1 MQITSPAARQLRVLA
16 LGFLVFSAC
25 SKKDDAS
32 TTAASGA
39 STPAAA
45 NKQAEE
51 DLQDV
56 SKYRLTMDK
65 FDKYL
70 AASKNI
76 GLKAKSL
83 TPAQRAAMEQ
93 RNANSGDP
101 NASLD
106 QMVANI
112 EKEPMMVEAIREAGL
127 SAREYTMIT
136 ISFMQTG
143 MAAAV
148 AKMRP
153 NDNQDSLIRAMQANP
168 DNIKF
173 YNENEAEIT
182 RKSKELEA
190 EMKKLGIDG

>member
-1 MQITSPAARQLRVLA
+1 MQIASPSARQLRVLA
-16 LGFLVFSAC
+16 LGFLVVSAC

-32 TTAASGA
+32 TTAATGTTPTAA
-39 STPAAA
+39 S
-45 NKQAEE
+45 KQAEE
-51 DLQDV
+51 DLADV

-76 GLKAKSL
+76 GMKAKSL

-93 RNANSGDP
+93 RNENASDP

-112 EKEPMMVEAIREAGL
+112 EKEPLMVEAIREAGL
-127 SAREYTMIT
+127 SPREYTMIT

-148 AKMRP
+148 AKMSP
-153 NDNQDSLIRAMQANP
+153 NANQDSLIRSMKANP

-182 RKSKELEA
+182 RKSKALEA
-190 EMKKLGIDG
+190 EMKQLGIDEG